1 VLRTPGCAPAFLSR
15 KGAAPCANTISSGI
29 LYWINVSTTKPRLHK
44 EAHGTLP
51 GIERET
57 FVRRTRPAENAKHI
71 EWIASPVLQP
81 PK

>member
-1 VLRTPGCAPAFLSR
+1 MRDQYLKRNTLLDQR
-15 KGAAPCANTISSGI
+15 LDDEAA
-29 LYWINVSTTKPRLHK
+29 RLHR

-51 GIERET
+51 GVERET

-71 EWIASPVLQP
+71 EWVASPRLQP

>member
-1 VLRTPGCAPAFLSR
+1 MRQHYFKRNALLDQRLDDE
-15 KGAAPCANTISSGI
+15 AA
-29 LYWINVSTTKPRLHK
+29 RLHK